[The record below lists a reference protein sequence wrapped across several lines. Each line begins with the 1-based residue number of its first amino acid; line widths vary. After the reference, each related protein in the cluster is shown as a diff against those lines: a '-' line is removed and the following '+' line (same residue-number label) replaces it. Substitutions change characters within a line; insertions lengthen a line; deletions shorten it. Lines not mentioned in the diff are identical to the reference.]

1 MTAKNI
7 HRETTVKGL
16 ALSKG
21 CAVGKVCMFNENR
34 HKTMPMYKVEGT
46 GHDLEV
52 VRLKQAMDIAR
63 NQLDEIRE
71 KVEKSIG
78 LAEAE
83 IFVAHKMILE
93 DPQLLEDITEAIK
106 TEGVN
111 AEFAV
116 SHVLDSYETRLQAL
130 DDEYIKARASDFGEI
145 RRRLLDIM
153 GDIRP
158 SLLCDSGHCS
168 RGKNRV
174 IVADELTPSLTV
186 DVDPDLTI
194 AFVTEH
200 GGVNSHA
207 AILARALGIPAV
219 SGLHGIRDMV
229 GCGTELLVDG
239 KSGEVVIWP
248 NDETMSTVSAEDLQ
262 NRGIPEA
269 VPPVDGFNVRANIN
283 WASDI
288 EISTAMHAEGIGLY
302 RTEFEIIAA
311 GKLLTEDELYDRYI
325 AVARA
330 MAGKMV
336 VFRLFDFGSDKK
348 IPFIGIP
355 EEENPS
361 LGWRGSRFLLGKRDV
376 LRTQARA
383 LARTSAGGRVHVMY
397 PMIVDAQQFLDVKQ
411 AFMDS
416 VSDIPFGVIRHGVM
430 FEVPSA
436 CLQAEEIMAQAD
448 FASIGTNDLTQ
459 YLFAVDREN
468 DHVSYDYNPDR
479 PVFWRLIKDVAAAAE
494 RAGKPLSVCGELA
507 SYPRYVDRLIDAGIK
522 SVSVS
527 PRRIPDVRL
536 AFAQVRGLSIS
547 DAPVSFSI

>member
-1 MTAKNI
+1 MAETI
-7 HRETTVKGL
+7 HRESTLEGL

-46 GHDLEV
+46 GVDLEM
-52 VRLKQAMDIAR
+52 VRIKRAMEISR
-63 NQLDEIRE
+63 GQLEEIRG
-71 KVEKSIG
+71 KVEKNLG
-78 LAEAE
+78 PAEAE
-83 IFVAHKMILE
+83 IFVAHMMILD
-93 DPQLLEDITEAIK
+93 DPQLLDDIKKAIIE
-106 TEGVN
+106 EGVN

-116 SHVLDSYETRLQAL
+116 SHVLDTYESKLLAL

-145 RRRLLDIM
+145 RRRLLDVM

-158 SLLCDSGHCS
+158 TLQCDSGHCR
-168 RGKNRV
+168 RGRNRV

-219 SGLHGIRDMV
+219 SGLHGIREMV

-239 KSGEVVIWP
+239 ESGKVVIWP
-248 NDETMSTVSAEDLQ
+248 SDDTMSSARSDDLQ
-262 NRGIPEA
+262 KRGVQEPVA
-269 VPPVDGFNVRANIN
+269 PVDGFRVQANIN

-288 EISTAMHAEGIGLY
+288 EACVEMQAEGIGLY

-311 GKLLTEDELYDRYI
+311 GKLLSEDELFERYL
-325 AVARA
+325 AVAKA

-348 IPFIGIP
+348 LPFMGIP

-361 LGWRGSRFLLGKRDV
+361 LGWRGSRFLLGKKDI

-383 LARTSAGGRVHVMY
+383 LARTSVGGRVHVMY
-397 PMIVDAQQFLDVKQ
+397 PMIIDAQQFLDMKQ

-416 VSDIPFGVIRHGVM
+416 ICDIPFGVIRHGAM

-468 DHVSYDYNPDR
+468 DYVSYDYNPDR
-479 PVFWRLIKDVAAAAE
+479 PVFWKLIRSISAAAE
-494 RAGKPLSVCGELA
+494 QEGKPLSVCGELA
-507 SYPRYVDRLIDAGIK
+507 GYPRFIDRLVNAGIHQ
-522 SVSVS
+522 VSVS
-527 PRRIPDVRL
+527 PRRIPEVRHAVAEIKGL
-536 AFAQVRGLSIS
+536 QVPGS
-547 DAPVSFSI
+547 PVTFSI